1 MVLDH
6 ITDRSSLIVKTTAT
20 LYAEILCH
28 RDLNALD
35 AVAVPKS
42 LYKSVGKTER
52 QHVVDCSLAK
62 VVIDAEDVS
71 FVEDAQQHA
80 VQLLRGCEVVPEGL
94 FHDDLGPSSAVRF
107 SQMPDHSFEQH
118 RRDCQVMR
126 WPFRVF
132 ELLAKHSEGRWI
144 LIVTVHIPQKAD
156 ELFES
161 GKIGPT
167 MFLQAVL
174 CARGQ
179 LIEIPSSFCDSD
191 HGNVEVPSF
200 HHRLQGRENLFVGE
214 IAGGAKKNECV

>member
-52 QHVVDCSLAK
+52 QH
-62 VVIDAEDVS
+62 
-71 FVEDAQQHA
+71 A
-80 VQLLRGCEVVPEGL
+80 VQFLRGCEVVPEGL
-94 FHDDLGPSSAVRF
+94 FHDDLGPSSAVGF

-126 WPFRVF
+126 W
-132 ELLAKHSEGRWI
+132 
-144 LIVTVHIPQKAD
+144 
-156 ELFES
+156 
-161 GKIGPT
+161 
-167 MFLQAVL
+167 
-174 CARGQ
+174 
-179 LIEIPSSFCDSD
+179 
-191 HGNVEVPSF
+191 
-200 HHRLQGRENLFVGE
+200 
-214 IAGGAKKNECV
+214 